1 MWDKVCSYLVKW
13 EVVLKSVELG
23 RLGIGKLRLQNYV
36 LFSSVVFA
44 VLHKD

>member
-23 RLGIGKLRLQNYV
+23 GLGIGKLRLQNYV
-36 LFSSVVFA
+36 LFGCVVFA